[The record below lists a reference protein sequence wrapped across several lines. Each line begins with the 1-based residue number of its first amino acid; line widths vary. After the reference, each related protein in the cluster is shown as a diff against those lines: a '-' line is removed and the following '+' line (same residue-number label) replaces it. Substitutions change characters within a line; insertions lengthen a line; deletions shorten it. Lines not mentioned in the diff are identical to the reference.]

1 MLRNCSKPS
10 NHKTSKALCCSRVPF
25 FIVEKSVVMVYNELL
40 NFTGVTDGYD
50 KPGFDVVKAVK
61 AFMKKLNTFL
71 NF

>member
-1 MLRNCSKPS
+1 MHTDLAIFLGTRPGGS
-10 NHKTSKALCCSRVPF
+10 HFHARLTLT
-25 FIVEKSVVMVYNELL
+25 L

-71 NF
+71 YF

>member
-1 MLRNCSKPS
+1 MSCG
-10 NHKTSKALCCSRVPF
+10 KTRKALCRSGAPF
-25 FIVEKSVVMVYNELL
+25 FIVEKSVVMVYNKLL

-71 NF
+71 HF